1 MEISSSFGWYVKCME
16 TQMQSS
22 KKNKKVKED
31 DKFSFHNKSIAQ
43 RSTILFAG
51 PAANFIFSFF
61 VLVFINCYFGFN
73 ITKPIVSEVELN
85 SPAYDAGLKEGDIIL
100 EVNNEKVLDFSKLR
114 DIISSSD
121 SDTLKIL
128 YSRNNKIDVLETRVV
143 NKKIG
148 IRGTV
153 ESVKLNI
160 VESIFNQHIKYF
172 IL

>member
-1 MEISSSFGWYVKCME
+1 M
-16 TQMQSS
+16 
-22 KKNKKVKED
+22 
-31 DKFSFHNKSIAQ
+31 FSF
-43 RSTILFAG
+43 
-51 PAANFIFSFF
+51 
-61 VLVFINCYFGFN
+61 FINCYFGFN

-85 SPAYDAGLKEGDIIL
+85 SPAYDLGLKEGDIIL

-160 VESIFNQHIKYF
+160 VESIFKSRYQIFYF
-172 IL
+172 VKVTLVGIYEMISGSRGTEDLDGPIRIAELLQRILE

>member
-1 MEISSSFGWYVKCME
+1 MYGDADAA
-16 TQMQSS
+16 SS

-51 PAANFIFSFF
+51 SLANFIFSFF

-85 SPAYDAGLKEGDIIL
+85 SPAYDLGLKEGDIIL

-160 VESIFNQHIKYF
+160 VESIFKSKHIKYF